1 MVDASVE
8 YLEELGIFG
17 DDRLDIFA
25 ELVEVIYFL
34 EGATMI
40 LVEGRECSRAEEE
53 LRAVDVPSILKEAK
67 HGM

>member
-1 MVDASVE
+1 MVDDSVE

-17 DDRLDIFA
+17 DDRLNSIA

-34 EGATMI
+34 EGASMI

-53 LRAVDVPSILKEAK
+53 LRAVDPP
-67 HGM
+67 

>member
-1 MVDASVE
+1 MVDDSVE

-25 ELVEVIYFL
+25 ELMEVIYFL
-34 EGATMI
+34 EGTTMV

-53 LRAVDVPSILKEAK
+53 LRVVDPP
-67 HGM
+67 